1 MNRVAL
7 LPLVAALSVL
17 QAEVTYASPLLDSL
31 SVFASGAA
39 VGGTQPD
46 SVTAGNGSVWIE
58 YGNGADS
65 TGAGGSSTIVQYNA
79 ANGAIQHQYTISGL
93 VDAAANRR
101 GIANLQRSRN
111 IFVLHARPRLCIVMC
126 APGKSRKNENQNA
139 APRDSFMRDAPS

>member
-1 MNRVAL
+1 MNRFVL

-46 SVTAGNGSVWIE
+46 FVTAGNGSVWIE

-79 ANGAIQHQYTISGL
+79 ANGAIQHQYTISGAWL
-93 VDAAANRR
+93 MDLRSTPPPGWSGHCR
-101 GIANLQRSRN
+101 TTTQTRRSR
-111 IFVLHARPRLCIVMC
+111 
-126 APGKSRKNENQNA
+126 
-139 APRDSFMRDAPS
+139 